1 MVRKMN
7 EICRDFPILD
17 QIVNDERLVY
27 LDNAA
32 TTQMT
37 PEVYAAMKPYFCSE
51 YFNPSSL
58 YAPAQHEKM
67 VLERARTYL
76 ASTIN
81 AR

>member
-32 TTQMT
+32 TSQK
-37 PEVYAAMKPYFCSE
+37 PKEVIDAVS
-51 YFNPSSL
+51 N
-58 YAPAQHEKM
+58 
-67 VLERARTYL
+67 YL
-76 ASTIN
+76 DRKSIV
-81 AR
+81 